1 MIKLYGHVTP
11 VTYTPI
17 FCFDLWFIKRGIIHL
32 EHVNDSKIGGEVTGA
47 KGYIL
52 VHLKKCI
59 KVYFEEDPGLWSNW
73 RYIIGA
79 N

>member
-1 MIKLYGHVTP
+1 ME
-11 VTYTPI
+11 
-17 FCFDLWFIKRGIIHL
+17 R
-32 EHVNDSKIGGEVTGA
+32 VNDSKIGGEVTGA
-47 KGYIL
+47 KGYTL

-59 KVYFEEDPGLWSNW
+59 KVYFEEDPGLSSNW